1 MNSKESLLNSI
12 TNETT
17 QNMAEADSAISLL
30 GKALLPKAAELARA
44 GKYLEAE
51 CLLLHLVQE
60 GYESPVIY
68 DLLARIRAQ
77 QGRLLE
83 AQSYWADAIRLSP
96 TKGCY
101 RAALKRI
108 EHLQTAPAW
117 VLRLRPLLV
126 GLSLLTG
133 LILVF
138 TTAVFN
144 FGKLKLPAANT
155 ATMVD
160 PQPVVTAPVKPP
172 PHIRINIPGVNLDYR
187 DDQIVISFESGLFS
201 RQTELRPEAKAMLDL
216 LAEQLQPYKGKI
228 LANIEGHTDNL
239 PILNNWIYRD
249 NVALGLQR
257 AVTVIEYLRLKG
269 DFPAEMFKASSTG
282 ELNALYP
289 NDTLHNQLRNRTV
302 VIRIT
307 AVQTD

>member
-1 MNSKESLLNSI
+1 MNSKGSFNNI
-12 TNETT
+12 INETA

-51 CLLLHLVQE
+51 CLLLHLIQE
-60 GYESPVIY
+60 GCESPVIY

-83 AQSYWADAIRLSP
+83 AQSYWADASRLKP

-117 VLRLRPLLV
+117 IVRLRPLLV
-126 GLSLLTG
+126 GLSLLIC
-133 LILVF
+133 LILII
-138 TTAVFN
+138 TTAVLN
-144 FGKLKLPAANT
+144 LEKLKLPAAKT
-155 ATMVD
+155 ATAVD
-160 PQPVVTAPVKPP
+160 PQPAATPPVKPP
-172 PHIRINIPGVNLDYR
+172 PHIRIDIPGVNLDYR
-187 DDQIVISFESGLFS
+187 DDQAVITFESGLFS

-228 LANIEGHTDNL
+228 LANIEGHTDDL
-239 PILNNWIYRD
+239 PIINNWIYRD
-249 NVALGLQR
+249 NIALGMQR

-269 DFPAEMFKASSTG
+269 DFPAKMFKASSTG
-282 ELNALYP
+282 ELHSLYP
-289 NDTLHNQLRNRTV
+289 NDTLSNRLRNRTV

-307 AVQTD
+307 GAQTD